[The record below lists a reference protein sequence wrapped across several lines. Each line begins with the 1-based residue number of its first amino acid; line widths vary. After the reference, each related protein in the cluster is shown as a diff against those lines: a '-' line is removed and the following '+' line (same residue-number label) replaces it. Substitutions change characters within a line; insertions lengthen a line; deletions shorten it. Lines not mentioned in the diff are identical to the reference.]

1 MFQRMLNNTV
11 LLFFFSL
18 SPKIPLIKY
27 TLKLRVF
34 ELIKSKLQSKSNE
47 NKFFKQNKCRR

>member
-11 LLFFFSL
+11 LLFYFSL

-34 ELIKSKLQSKSNE
+34 ELKSKLQSKSNE
-47 NKFFKQNKCRR
+47 NKFFKQNKHRY